1 MNYFRETL
9 WFKKGL
15 LDADLADEAARSGD
29 GLATG
34 AVDLLPVED
43 RYADDGSVS
52 RADSKALSLNTGVT
66 SKLRVIELVPPD
78 GGSSVAALA
87 RDMKRGRM
95 RTLAML
101 GASVAGLAT
110 LVATYLM

>member
-1 MNYFRETL
+1 MNNFRETL

-52 RADSKALSLNTGVT
+52 RADSTALGLNTGVT
-66 SKLRVIELVPPD
+66 SKLRVIELGPPD
-78 GGSSVAALA
+78 EGSVAALA
-87 RDMKRGRM
+87 RDMTRGRS
-95 RTLAML
+95 RTLAVL
-101 GASVAGLAT
+101 GASIAGLGT
-110 LVATYLM
+110 LLAFYVM